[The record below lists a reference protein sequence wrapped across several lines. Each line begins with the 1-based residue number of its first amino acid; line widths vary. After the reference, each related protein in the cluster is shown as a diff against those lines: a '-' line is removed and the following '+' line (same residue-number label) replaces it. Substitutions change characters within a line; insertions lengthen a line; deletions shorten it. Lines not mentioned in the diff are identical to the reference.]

1 MPEIKKS
8 ALVMY
13 SATEM
18 FTLVNDVANYRKF
31 LPHCS
36 DAKVI
41 SQSDDKMTA
50 SVEIAKGGLKKWFTT
65 ENSLVTDKEI
75 NMILVDGPFNKLEG
89 GWLFTELDETACKV
103 ELKLSFEFSS
113 RLVEMA
119 FGRVFNEVANNML
132 GAFTDRAKH
141 VYGTRGFS

>member
-1 MPEIKKS
+1 MPQIKKS

-18 FTLVNDVANYRKF
+18 FTLVNDVANYCNF

-41 SQSDDKMTA
+41 SQSDENMTA
-50 SVEIAKGGLKKWFTT
+50 SVEISKGGLKKWFTT
-65 ENSLVTDKEI
+65 ENTLVTDKEI
-75 NMILVDGPFNKLEG
+75 NMVLVDGPFKKLEG

-103 ELKLSFEFSS
+103 ELKLNFEFSS
-113 RLVEMA
+113 KLVEMA

-132 GAFTDRAKH
+132 SAFTERAKH
-141 VYGTRGFS
+141 IYGTRGFS

>member
-13 SATEM
+13 SASEM
-18 FTLVNDVANYRKF
+18 FTLVNDVAYYREF

-36 DAKVI
+36 DAKII

-50 SVEIAKGGLKKWFTT
+50 SVEISKGGLKKWFTT
-65 ENSLVTDKEI
+65 ENTLLTDKKI
-75 NMILVDGPFNKLEG
+75 NMVLVDGPFKKLEG
-89 GWLFTELDETACKV
+89 GWLFTPLDETACKV
-103 ELKLSFEFSS
+103 ELKLNFEFSS
-113 RLVEMA
+113 RLVEIA

-132 GAFTDRAKH
+132 GAFTQRAKQ
-141 VYGTRGFS
+141 VYGQRGFS

>member
-18 FTLVNDVANYRKF
+18 FTLVNDVAHYREF

-36 DAKVI
+36 DAKII
-41 SQSDDKMTA
+41 SQSDEKMTA
-50 SVEIAKGGLKKWFTT
+50 SVEISKGGLKKWFTT
-65 ENSLVTDKEI
+65 ENTLVTDNEI
-75 NMILVDGPFNKLEG
+75 SMILVDGPFKKLEG
-89 GWLFTELDETACKV
+89 GWLFTSLDETACKV
-103 ELKLSFEFSS
+103 ELKLNFEFSS

-132 GAFTDRAKH
+132 GAFTQRAKH
-141 VYGTRGFS
+141 VYGARGFI